1 MFVHGIMSVFYKD
14 LISTS
19 HTRKAE
25 INTMTTS
32 SGIALRKVVLDMHN
46 DLANE
51 VIFFIIEIV
60 IYEDANVFKNF

>member
-1 MFVHGIMSVFYKD
+1 
-14 LISTS
+14 
-19 HTRKAE
+19 
-25 INTMTTS
+25 MTTS